1 MRPLLPLGA
10 GCLALVVGTAFG
22 WDARLVDAL
31 VSPPAVIRA
40 ALVGASFVVGIW
52 LLRRAIARMSATD
65 ATAVAETAGSRDL
78 AGMVRAV
85 RLVFLAVAAF
95 AAAGGWILGSALPLV
110 AALIIAGIDV
120 VETSFLLLV
129 VSLRREA

>member
-1 MRPLLPLGA
+1 MRALLPLGA
-10 GCLALVVGTAFG
+10 GCLALIVGTAFG
-22 WDARLVDAL
+22 WDPRLVDAV
-31 VSPPAVIRA
+31 VSPPAVVRA
-40 ALVGASFVVGIW
+40 ALVAASFLTGMW
-52 LLRRAIARMSATD
+52 LLRRAVARIAAADR
-65 ATAVAETAGSRDL
+65 AVVPETAGSRDL

-95 AAAGGWILGSALPLV
+95 AAAGGWVLGSALPLV